1 MIIQE
6 WQVAYKKLSEIYSEI
21 VTIHDLAVSAFGT
34 SDSDFEYLKNEL
46 LVLRYRMMK
55 EVREKFDVADQEP
68 LFTEVYEHLSNTLR
82 VLDFMIKEARDA
94 SNNNN

>member
-1 MIIQE
+1 MIIQP

-55 EVREKFDVADQEP
+55 EVREQFSLEDQEP
-68 LFTEVYEHLSNTLR
+68 FFTEVYENLSR
-82 VLDFMIKEARDA
+82 IKKLLE
-94 SNNNN
+94 NMK